1 MLGVDPPVRELT
13 RILKIAV
20 QDSSFMKSCSP
31 RQNFAV
37 PVYKHEYLSL
47 IFVHRKKVDFYNS
60 ALLWWYCTS
69 YFIVV
74 LTSRMLSNIYEPKWS
89 WAEMV
94 IGRNGNGPK

>member
-1 MLGVDPPVRELT
+1 
-13 RILKIAV
+13 
-20 QDSSFMKSCSP
+20 MKSCSP

-47 IFVHRKKVDFYNS
+47 IFVNRKKRFLYS
-60 ALLWWYCTS
+60 ALLWYCTS

-74 LTSRMLSNIYEPKWS
+74 LTSRMLNNINEPKWS

-94 IGRNGNGPK
+94 IGQNGNGPK

>member
-1 MLGVDPPVRELT
+1 
-13 RILKIAV
+13 
-20 QDSSFMKSCSP
+20 MKSCSP

-37 PVYKHEYLSL
+37 PVYKHEYGPH
-47 IFVHRKKVDFYNS
+47 FCQPKKVDFYNS
-60 ALLWWYCTS
+60 ALLWWYCIS

-94 IGRNGNGPK
+94 IGQNGNGPK